1 MFLPFDMLAKMLKDS
16 LATNL
21 HLDKS
26 EIVRRFHENHFPRP
40 LTPTSVQRPGE
51 VGNVNIIFILNISS
65 IPNISFILNI
75 SFIVNTNLDFSLCD
89 QKYFCH
95 LANLEKPLSSVA
107 QL

>member
-16 LATNL
+16 VATNL

-40 LTPTSVQRPGE
+40 LIPTSVQRPGE

-65 IPNISFILNI
+65 ILNISFILNICFILNI
-75 SFIVNTNLDFSLCD
+75 SFIVNINLNFSVCD
-89 QKYFCH
+89 QKYF
-95 LANLEKPLSSVA
+95 
-107 QL
+107 

>member
-1 MFLPFDMLAKMLKDS
+1 MFLPFDVLAKMLKDS
-16 LATNL
+16 VATNL

-51 VGNVNIIFILNISS
+51 VGNVNISS

-75 SFIVNTNLDFSLCD
+75 SFIVKIFLCVTKNIFS
-89 QKYFCH
+89 H
-95 LANLEKPLSSVA
+95 LTNLEKPLSSVA

>member
-16 LATNL
+16 VATNL

-40 LTPTSVQRPGE
+40 PTPTSVQRPGE
-51 VGNVNIIFILNISS
+51 VGNVNIIFILNIS
-65 IPNISFILNI
+65 FILNI
-75 SFIVNTNLDFSLCD
+75 NLDFSVCD
-89 QKYFCH
+89 QKYFSH

>member
-1 MFLPFDMLAKMLKDS
+1 MLAKMLKNS
-16 LATNL
+16 VATNL

-65 IPNISFILNI
+65 ILNISFIVNISFILNI
-75 SFIVNTNLDFSLCD
+75 SLDFSLCD
-89 QKYFCH
+89 QKYF
-95 LANLEKPLSSVA
+95 
-107 QL
+107 

>member
-1 MFLPFDMLAKMLKDS
+1 MFLPFDVLAKMLKDS
-16 LATNL
+16 VATNL

-51 VGNVNIIFILNISS
+51 VGNVNIIFILNIS
-65 IPNISFILNI
+65 
-75 SFIVNTNLDFSLCD
+75 FIVNINLDFSVCD
-89 QKYFCH
+89 QKYFSH

>member
-1 MFLPFDMLAKMLKDS
+1 MFLPFHMLAKMLKDS
-16 LATNL
+16 VATNL

-51 VGNVNIIFILNISS
+51 VGNVNISFILNISS

-75 SFIVNTNLDFSLCD
+75 SFIVNINLNFSVCD
-89 QKYFCH
+89 QKYF
-95 LANLEKPLSSVA
+95 
-107 QL
+107 

>member
-51 VGNVNIIFILNISS
+51 VGNVNIIFILNIS
-65 IPNISFILNI
+65 FILNI
-75 SFIVNTNLDFSLCD
+75 NLDFSVCD
-89 QKYFCH
+89 QKYFSH

>member
-65 IPNISFILNI
+65 ILNI
-75 SFIVNTNLDFSLCD
+75 SFIVNINLNFSVCD
-89 QKYFCH
+89 QKYF
-95 LANLEKPLSSVA
+95 
-107 QL
+107 

>member
-1 MFLPFDMLAKMLKDS
+1 M
-16 LATNL
+16 ATNL

-65 IPNISFILNI
+65 ILNISFIVNISFILNI
-75 SFIVNTNLDFSLCD
+75 SFIVNINLDFSVCD
-89 QKYFCH
+89 QKYF
-95 LANLEKPLSSVA
+95 
-107 QL
+107 

>member
-1 MFLPFDMLAKMLKDS
+1 MFLPFDVLAKMLKDS
-16 LATNL
+16 VATNL

-51 VGNVNIIFILNISS
+51 VGNVNIIFILNIS
-65 IPNISFILNI
+65 FILNI
-75 SFIVNTNLDFSLCD
+75 NLDFSVCD
-89 QKYFCH
+89 QKYFSH

>member
-16 LATNL
+16 VATNL

-51 VGNVNIIFILNISS
+51 VGNVNIIFILNIS
-65 IPNISFILNI
+65 FILNI
-75 SFIVNTNLDFSLCD
+75 NLDFSVCD
-89 QKYFCH
+89 QKYFSH